1 MTLEK
6 EGPGSMGDTAKFLA
20 TAFDTDVN
28 IDFSG
33 LSKDIF
39 PQSGVFGISWLT
51 NSVFS
56 GFVVVVL
63 LLAVALVFRLT
74 VIRRWKTTPT
84 GPQMFLEW
92 LVSYFDKSAD
102 EMTEQYGGLMGPYT
116 LGAAAYICFGVL
128 IELTGL
134 HPAIADLS
142 AGIAL
147 AGCTFLFIHTLG
159 FARNRGRRLRHYCN
173 PINILTD
180 AAVPVSMTFRLF
192 GSILSGMVIM
202 ELIYICVQEIW
213 FLGLPMILPAILS
226 PLFTLFHAFIQS
238 YVFASL
244 SLTFVQEAIEPV
256 PKKARKKRKGE
267 GAGSAA

>member
-1 MTLEK
+1 M
-6 EGPGSMGDTAKFLA
+6 GGNASMLLSN
-20 TAFDTDVN
+20 AFDTDVD
-28 IDFSG
+28 IDFGG
-33 LSKDIF
+33 LRDEIF
-39 PQSGVFGISWLT
+39 PEAIFGTNWLT

-63 LLAVALVFRLT
+63 LLLAALVLRLT

-92 LVSYFDKSAD
+92 LVSFFDKSAD
-102 EMTEQYGGLMGPYT
+102 EMTEEYGGLMGPYT

-128 IELTGL
+128 IELVGL

-159 FARNRGRRLRHYCN
+159 FAKNKGRRLKHYCN

-180 AAVPVSMTFRLF
+180 AAVPISMTFRLF

-202 ELIYICVQEIW
+202 ELVYICVQEIW
-213 FLGLPMILPAILS
+213 FIGLPMILPALLS

-244 SLTFVQEAIEPV
+244 SLTFVQEAIEPI
-256 PKKARKKRKGE
+256 PKKQRRKKKNKA
-267 GAGSAA
+267 GAGSTAE